1 MVAEPQEVDV
11 ATELVEMTSF
21 GGNSF
26 WFRIQP
32 PIVALALI
40 DAIAL
45 RIGLPPWRIRLFDES
60 KELFGIELVE
70 TQNRARP
77 IVFYVSDGFGPEKTL
92 ASGGMHTASIDTEG
106 RISAWGTNL
115 RYSRKKGLHMAGLW
129 SQFLSIADNQGS

>member
-11 ATELVEMTSF
+11 ATELVEVTSF

-45 RIGLPPWRIRLFDES
+45 RIGFPPWRVRLFDE
-60 KELFGIELVE
+60 
-70 TQNRARP
+70 
-77 IVFYVSDGFGPEKTL
+77 
-92 ASGGMHTASIDTEG
+92 
-106 RISAWGTNL
+106 
-115 RYSRKKGLHMAGLW
+115 
-129 SQFLSIADNQGS
+129 